1 MEEDLQ
7 EVSALHQSTT
17 KVFRIFYSQFAFV
30 TIEILIFVDVKIT

>member
-17 KVFRIFYSQFAFV
+17 KVLRIFFSQVAFA
-30 TIEILIFVDVKIT
+30 TIENN